1 MNSTDATVFT
11 LGPFAGVTFGDVR
24 RDHPEFV
31 FSLMNRTIADAVVYL
46 DFVLYCIRKMRQN

>member
-1 MNSTDATVFT
+1 MDATVFT
-11 LGPFAGVTFGDVR
+11 LGPFTGMTFGDVR